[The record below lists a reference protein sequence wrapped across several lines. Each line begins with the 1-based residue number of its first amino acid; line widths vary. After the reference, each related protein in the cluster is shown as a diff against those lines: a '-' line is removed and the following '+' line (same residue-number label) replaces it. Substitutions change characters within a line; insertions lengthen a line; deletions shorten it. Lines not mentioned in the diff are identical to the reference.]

1 MLFDLEDYNTTMR
14 ATNDQLRQFINWFGT
29 PQPFYDY
36 AGMDIDFISKYFD
49 PYNEPHVIPTAEQI
63 LDVNRQLRET
73 PWTVNQ
79 WGIEWGGADSG
90 IFGEYLFEDFM
101 STANATRDALMISV
115 ESVHYNSLFLAT
127 NEAEF
132 KANCESTELVYDAF
146 IELGPKWKDFW
157 SACLSF
163 AYYAKGLTEGDA
175 LPNDMSFGY
184 SLDGNWY
191 QVPVKFKIMTQAIY
205 DDYFEA
211 LQNFM
216 QSIKNFLIHR
226 GFEA

>member
-14 ATNDQLRQFINWFGT
+14 ATNDQLRQFMNWFG
-29 PQPFYDY
+29 
-36 AGMDIDFISKYFD
+36 AGMDIDFISRYFN
-49 PYNEPHVIPTAEQI
+49 PNEPFVIPTAEQV
-63 LDVNRQLRET
+63 LDVNRQLRDV
-73 PWTVNQ
+73 PSHGN
-79 WGIEWGGADSG
+79 GWGGADSNT
-90 IFGEYLFEDFM
+90 FGQYLFEDFIT
-101 STANATRDALMISV
+101 TANATRDALMV
-115 ESVHYNSLFLAT
+115 TVQNVHSSSLLLAT

-132 KANCESTELVYDAF
+132 KANCASTELVYDAF
-146 IELGPKWKDFW
+146 IELGPKWNDFW
-157 SACLSF
+157 SACFSF
-163 AYYAKGLTEGDA
+163 PYYGKGLTEGDV
-175 LPNDMSFGY
+175 LPNDLSHY
-184 SLDGNWY
+184 YYDSVSGNNY